1 MSGRQWFAI
10 YLGLNGL
17 LLLWFAIW
25 ATRKQWLFDRA
36 AQVVPA
42 EFIGWRETERQG
54 RANRDVLIAA
64 IYRYLRDARPQEVQ
78 ARAFRSRISSEQSG
92 PPGWPWRPAQVVRY
106 VPDGGEKAQVGRAS
120 AAWAGLLLTWS
131 AGLAL
136 VATAIA
142 LLRQG

>member
-1 MSGRQWFAI
+1 MSGRQWFAV

-36 AQVVPA
+36 AQGVPA
-42 EFIGWRETERQG
+42 EFIGWRETKRQG

-64 IYRYLRDARPQEVQ
+64 TYRYWRDGRPQEVQ
-78 ARAFRSRISSEQSG
+78 APAFRSRISVHQSG

-106 VPDGGEKAQVGRAS
+106 LPDGSENAQVGRAS
-120 AAWAGLLLTWS
+120 AAWAGVLLIW
-131 AGLAL
+131 AAALAL
-136 VATAIA
+136 VAAAIT